1 LEASLDVLLREYCR
15 PDPYI
20 DREEVYLVYMVDAL
34 ASELL
39 DFVTVRALKRRE
51 TAHIK
56 WLEEVRRVGW
66 HAESNNL
73 VLCTVLVEL
82 RRSMAAVTV

>member
-1 LEASLDVLLREYCR
+1 MSACLDVLLCENSR
-15 PDPYI
+15 PDLSI
-20 DREEVYLVYMVDAL
+20 DCEEVYLVYMTDAL

-39 DFVTVRALKRRE
+39 DLVAVRALKRRE

-66 HAESNNL
+66 HAESDNL

-82 RRSMAAVTV
+82 RRSMAAVAV